1 MFGKKKEKSPAAL
14 GFSLFNQEGER
25 TAQHAAVSLPL
36 NREAVL
42 EKSIEFFQDPHPC
55 AIHEGAVRMRMLGE
69 LEAYLKG
76 KGLVRLSEMP
86 DSWFISMEVLFM
98 MRMRWNAE
106 RCTDRKSTRLNSSHS
121 AKSRMPSSA

>member
-1 MFGKKKEKSPAAL
+1 MERKREIACGAGL
-14 GFSLFNQEGER
+14 LLFNQEGER

-86 DSWFISMEVLFM
+86 DSLRHYLDLE
-98 MRMRWNAE
+98 AE
-106 RCTDRKSTRLNSSHS
+106 YVYIALDE
-121 AKSRMPSSA
+121 A

>member
-1 MFGKKKEKSPAAL
+1 MIAMLGKKKEKSHAAL

-86 DSWFISMEVLFM
+86 DSLRHYLDLE
-98 MRMRWNAE
+98 AE
-106 RCTDRKSTRLNSSHS
+106 YVYIALDE
-121 AKSRMPSSA
+121 A

>member
-1 MFGKKKEKSPAAL
+1 MIAMFGKKKEKSPAAL

-86 DSWFISMEVLFM
+86 DSLRHYLDLE
-98 MRMRWNAE
+98 AE
-106 RCTDRKSTRLNSSHS
+106 YVYIALDG
-121 AKSRMPSSA
+121 A